1 MAVMNRVLCHAMLSL
16 MVIAVVPGLVGA
28 DAAPIAGTVKSV
40 DPATGTFVVQSRSK
54 GKTREVVIHMRPAS
68 KIVRF
73 VRSTDA
79 TKPGFNEQPA
89 ALADL
94 KAGWTVSVKTNHEGD
109 KEVAELVKVVHEQ

>member
-1 MAVMNRVLCHAMLSL
+1 MAVMNRVLCYAMVSL
-16 MVIAVVPGLVGA
+16 MVIAVASALVGA

-40 DPATGTFVVQSRSK
+40 DPAAGTFVVQSTSR

-68 KIVRF
+68 KVVRF

-89 ALADL
+89 ALGDL
-94 KAGWTVSVKTNHEGD
+94 KVGWTVSVKTKHEGD